1 MPIKLKS
8 ILKESR
14 IKLREDETTDTLKD
28 TLTTGSYEAFVA
40 QLGDAVKDSKV
51 KAVLAAGEEDGVPA
65 DEKITLTDG
74 DIDVTA
80 LRPTQNEIALD
91 KSLTYPLTDV
101 KSAEACLKGGTV
113 AIAGKRI
120 ITAEGS
126 YIVDGHHRWSQLYA
140 MNKDAKIA
148 VTDMVSKD
156 LKNPLDFL
164 KITQV
169 AIAADLGKVPT
180 QTAKGSINLITIS
193 EDQLKKFVKNTITPD
208 VMKIFVKYGK
218 VKVNSNKDAENL
230 SSSNLEQAANY
241 IWSNVQSMQKTSKPV
256 EGAPK
261 RDFMPQ
267 TDDAKNWEKLAA
279 AGSLNYKEPFTTS
292 ESINKN
298 RWQQIANIKKK

>member
-51 KAVLAAGEEDGVPA
+51 KAVLAAGEEDGIPA

-74 DIDVTA
+74 DLDVTA

-101 KSAEACLKGGTV
+101 KSADACLKGGTV

-148 VTDMVSKD
+148 VTDMVSRD

-193 EDQLKKFVKNTITPD
+193 EDQLKKFVIDTITDP
-208 VMKIFVKYGK
+208 VLEAFKKY
-218 VKVNSNKDAENL
+218 NKATTKE
-230 SSSNLEQAANY
+230 EAADY
-241 IWSNVQSMQKTSKPV
+241 IWTNVQSMQKTSKPV
-256 EGAPK
+256 AGAPK

>member
-1 MPIKLKS
+1 MSIKLKS
-8 ILKESR
+8 LLKESR
-14 IKLREDETTDTLKD
+14 VRLREDATTDTLKD

-101 KSAEACLKGGTV
+101 KSAESCLKGGTV

-193 EDQLKKFVKNTITPD
+193 EDQLKKFVIDTITDP
-208 VMKIFVKYGK
+208 VLEVFKKY
-218 VKVNSNKDAENL
+218 NKATTKE
-230 SSSNLEQAANY
+230 EAADY
-241 IWSNVQSMQKTSKPV
+241 IWTNVQSMQKTSKPV
-256 EGAPK
+256 AGAPK

-292 ESINKN
+292 ESINKT
-298 RWQQIANIKKK
+298 RWRQIANIKKK

>member
-1 MPIKLKS
+1 MSIKLKS
-8 ILKESR
+8 LLKESR
-14 IKLREDETTDTLKD
+14 VRLREDETTDTLKD

-40 QLGDAVKDSKV
+40 QLGDAVKDPKV
-51 KAVLAAGEEDGVPA
+51 KAVLAAGEEDGQPA

-80 LRPTQNEIALD
+80 LQPTQNEIALD

-101 KSAEACLKGGTV
+101 KSAESCLKGGTV

-156 LKNPLDFL
+156 LKDPLDFL

-169 AIAADLGKVPT
+169 AIAADLGEVPT

-193 EDQLKKFVKNTITPD
+193 KDQLKKFVKTTITPD

-218 VKVNSNKDAENL
+218 VKVNRSKDAENL
-230 SSSNLEQAANY
+230 SARNLEQAANY
-241 IWSNVQSMQKTSKPV
+241 IWSNVESMQKTSKPV
-256 EGAPK
+256 AGAPK

-279 AGSLNYKEPFTTS
+279 AGSL
-292 ESINKN
+292 IIKN
-298 RWQQIANIKKK
+298 HLQHQNRLTKHVGVKSRT

>member
-1 MPIKLKS
+1 MSIKLKS
-8 ILKESR
+8 LLKESR
-14 IKLREDETTDTLKD
+14 VRLREDETTDAVKD
-28 TLTTGSYEAFVA
+28 TLKTSDYETFVA
-40 QLGDAVKDSKV
+40 QLGDAIKDPKV

-74 DIDVTA
+74 ELDVTA

-101 KSAEACLKGGTV
+101 KSAESCLKGGTV

-148 VTDMVSKD
+148 VTDMVSRD

-180 QTAKGSINLITIS
+180 ATAKGSKNLITIS
-193 EDQLKKFVKNTITPD
+193 EKDLKDFVIATISDD
-208 VMKIFVKYGK
+208 VLEVFKKY
-218 VKVNSNKDAENL
+218 NKATSKE
-230 SSSNLEQAANY
+230 EAANY
-241 IWSNVQSMQKTSKPV
+241 IWANVQSMQKTSKPV
-256 EGAPK
+256 PGAPK
-261 RDFMPQ
+261 RDVMPQ
-267 TDDAKNWEKLAA
+267 TDDATNWEKLAA

-292 ESINKN
+292 ESINKT
-298 RWQQIANIKKK
+298 RWQRIANIKKK

>member
-28 TLTTGSYEAFVA
+28 TLTTSSYEAFVA

-74 DIDVTA
+74 DLDVTA

-193 EDQLKKFVKNTITPD
+193 EDQLKKFVIDTITDP
-208 VMKIFVKYGK
+208 VLEVFKKY
-218 VKVNSNKDAENL
+218 NKATTKE
-230 SSSNLEQAANY
+230 EAADY
-241 IWSNVQSMQKTSKPV
+241 IWTNVQSMQKTSKPV
-256 EGAPK
+256 AGAPK

>member
-51 KAVLAAGEEDGVPA
+51 KAVLAAGEEDGIPA

-74 DIDVTA
+74 DLDVTA

-101 KSAEACLKGGTV
+101 KSADACLKGGTV

-193 EDQLKKFVKNTITPD
+193 EDQLKKFVIDTITDP
-208 VMKIFVKYGK
+208 VLEVFKKY
-218 VKVNSNKDAENL
+218 NKATTKE
-230 SSSNLEQAANY
+230 EAADY
-241 IWSNVQSMQKTSKPV
+241 IWTNVQSMQKTSKPV
-256 EGAPK
+256 AGAPK

>member
-1 MPIKLKS
+1 MSIKLKS
-8 ILKESR
+8 LLKESR
-14 IKLREDETTDTLKD
+14 IRLHEDETTDAVKD
-28 TLTTGSYEAFVA
+28 TLKTSDYETFVA
-40 QLGDAVKDSKV
+40 QLGDAIKDPKV
-51 KAVLAAGEEDGVPA
+51 KAVLAAGEKDGVPA

-74 DIDVTA
+74 DIEVTA

-101 KSAEACLKGGTV
+101 KSADACLKGGTV
-113 AIAGKRI
+113 FINGNRI

-148 VTDMVSKD
+148 VTDMVSRD

-180 QTAKGSINLITIS
+180 ATAAGSKNLITIS
-193 EDQLKKFVKNTITPD
+193 EKDLKKHVINTITDD
-208 VMKIFVKYGK
+208 VLEVFKKY
-218 VKVNSNKDAENL
+218 NKATSKE
-230 SSSNLEQAANY
+230 EAANY
-241 IWSNVQSMQKTSKPV
+241 IWANVQSMQKTSKPV
-256 EGAPK
+256 AGAPK
-261 RDFMPQ
+261 RDVMPQ
-267 TDDAKNWEKLAA
+267 TDDATNWKKLAT

-292 ESINKN
+292 ESINKT
-298 RWQQIANIKKK
+298 RWRQIANIKKK

>member
-74 DIDVTA
+74 DLDVTA

-140 MNKDAKIA
+140 MNKNAKIA
-148 VTDMVSKD
+148 VTDMVSRD

-193 EDQLKKFVKNTITPD
+193 EDQLKKFVIDTITDP
-208 VMKIFVKYGK
+208 VLEVFKKY
-218 VKVNSNKDAENL
+218 NKATTKE
-230 SSSNLEQAANY
+230 EAADY
-241 IWSNVQSMQKTSKPV
+241 IWTNVQSMQKTSKPV
-256 EGAPK
+256 AGAPK

>member
-14 IKLREDETTDTLKD
+14 IRLREDETTDTLKT
-28 TLTTGSYEAFVA
+28 TLTTSSYETFVT

-101 KSAEACLKGGTV
+101 KSADSCLKGGTV

-148 VTDMVSKD
+148 VTDMVSRD

-193 EDQLKKFVKNTITPD
+193 EDQLKKFVIDTIKDPVLD
-208 VMKIFVKYGK
+208 VFKKY
-218 VKVNSNKDAENL
+218 NKATTKE
-230 SSSNLEQAANY
+230 EAADY
-241 IWSNVQSMQKTSKPV
+241 IWTNVQSMQKTSKPV
-256 EGAPK
+256 AGAPK

-292 ESINKN
+292 ESINKT
-298 RWQQIANIKKK
+298 RWRQIANIKKK

>member
-14 IKLREDETTDTLKD
+14 IRLREDETTDTLKN
-28 TLTTGSYEAFVA
+28 TLTTSSYETFVT

-101 KSAEACLKGGTV
+101 KSAESCLKGGTV

-148 VTDMVSKD
+148 VTDMVSRD

-193 EDQLKKFVKNTITPD
+193 EDQLKKFVIDTIKDPVLD
-208 VMKIFVKYGK
+208 VFKKY
-218 VKVNSNKDAENL
+218 NKATTKE
-230 SSSNLEQAANY
+230 EAADY
-241 IWSNVQSMQKTSKPV
+241 IWTNVQSMQKTSKPV
-256 EGAPK
+256 AGAPK

-292 ESINKN
+292 ESINKT
-298 RWQQIANIKKK
+298 RWRQIANIKKK

>member
-1 MPIKLKS
+1 MIKLKYL
-8 ILKESR
+8 LKESR
-14 IKLREDETTDTLKD
+14 VRLREDEATDAIKD
-28 TLTTGSYEAFVA
+28 TLTTDSYEAFVT
-40 QLGDAVKDSKV
+40 QLGDAVKDPKIQ
-51 KAVLAAGEEDGVPA
+51 AVLAAGEEDGQPA

-80 LRPTQNEIALD
+80 LQPTQNEIALD
-91 KSLTYPLTDV
+91 KSLTYPLTDA
-101 KSAEACLKGGTV
+101 KSAESCLKGGTV

-126 YIVDGHHRWSQLYA
+126 YVVDGHHRWSQLYA

-169 AIAADLGKVPT
+169 AIAADLGKVD
-180 QTAKGSINLITIS
+180 TATAEGSINLITIS
-193 EDQLKKFVKNTITPD
+193 KDQLKKFVKTTITPD

-218 VKVNSNKDAENL
+218 VKVNRFKDAENL
-230 SSSNLEQAANY
+230 SASNLEQAANY
-241 IWSNVQSMQKTSKPV
+241 IWSNVESMQKTSKPV

-267 TDDAKNWEKLAA
+267 TDDAKNWQKLAA

-292 ESINKN
+292 ESINKT
-298 RWQQIANIKKK
+298 RWQQIANIK

>member
-1 MPIKLKS
+1 MSIKLKS
-8 ILKESR
+8 LLKESR
-14 IKLREDETTDTLKD
+14 VRLREDATTDTLKD

-40 QLGDAVKDSKV
+40 QLGDAVKDPKV
-51 KAVLAAGEEDGVPA
+51 NAVLAAGEEDGQPA

-101 KSAEACLKGGTV
+101 KSAESCLKGGTV

-193 EDQLKKFVKNTITPD
+193 EDQLKKFVIDTITDP
-208 VMKIFVKYGK
+208 VLEVFKKY
-218 VKVNSNKDAENL
+218 NKATTKE
-230 SSSNLEQAANY
+230 EAADY
-241 IWSNVQSMQKTSKPV
+241 IWTNVQSMQKTSKPV
-256 EGAPK
+256 AGAPK

-292 ESINKN
+292 ESINKT
-298 RWQQIANIKKK
+298 RWRQIANIKKK

>member
-14 IKLREDETTDTLKD
+14 IRLREDETTDTLKN
-28 TLTTGSYEAFVA
+28 TLTSSSYETFVT

-101 KSAEACLKGGTV
+101 KSAESCLKGGTV

-148 VTDMVSKD
+148 VTDMVSRD

-193 EDQLKKFVKNTITPD
+193 EDQLKKFVIDTIKDPVLD
-208 VMKIFVKYGK
+208 VFKKY
-218 VKVNSNKDAENL
+218 NKATTKE
-230 SSSNLEQAANY
+230 EAADY
-241 IWSNVQSMQKTSKPV
+241 IWTNVQSMQKTSKPV
-256 EGAPK
+256 AGAPK

-292 ESINKN
+292 ESINKT
-298 RWQQIANIKKK
+298 RWRQIANIKKK

>member
-8 ILKESR
+8 ILKELHV
-14 IKLREDETTDTLKD
+14 ILHEDATTDAIKD
-28 TLTTGSYEAFVA
+28 TFSADSYETFVT
-40 QLGDAVKDSKV
+40 QLGDAVADSKV
-51 KAVLAAGEEDGVPA
+51 AAVLAAGADDGEPA

-101 KSAEACLKGGTV
+101 KSAEDCLKGGSV
-113 AIAGKRI
+113 AIAGNRI
-120 ITAEGS
+120 VTAEGS
-126 YIVDGHHRWSQLYA
+126 YIIDGHHRWSQLYA

-156 LKNPLDFL
+156 LKKPMDFL

-169 AIAADLGKVPT
+169 AIAADLKKVPNA
-180 QTAKGSINLITIS
+180 TAKGSINLITIS
-193 EDQLKKFVKNTITPD
+193 KDQLKKFVKTTITPD

-218 VKVNSNKDAENL
+218 VKVNSKKDAENL
-230 SSSNLEQAANY
+230 SASNLEQAANY
-241 IWSNVQSMQKTSKPV
+241 IWTNVQSMQQTSKPV

-267 TDDAKNWEKLAA
+267 TDDAKNWQKLAA
-279 AGSLNYKEPFTTS
+279 RGSLNYKEPFVAS
-292 ESINKN
+292 ESINKL
-298 RWQQIANIKKK
+298 RWQRIANIKKK

>member
-28 TLTTGSYEAFVA
+28 TLTTSSYEAFVA

-74 DIDVTA
+74 DLDVTA

-193 EDQLKKFVKNTITPD
+193 EDQLKKFVINTITDP
-208 VMKIFVKYGK
+208 VLEVFKKY
-218 VKVNSNKDAENL
+218 NKATTKE
-230 SSSNLEQAANY
+230 EAADY
-241 IWSNVQSMQKTSKPV
+241 IWTNVQSMQKTSKPV
-256 EGAPK
+256 AGAPK

>member
-1 MPIKLKS
+1 M
-8 ILKESR
+8 
-14 IKLREDETTDTLKD
+14 
-28 TLTTGSYEAFVA
+28 
-40 QLGDAVKDSKV
+40 
-51 KAVLAAGEEDGVPA
+51 
-65 DEKITLTDG
+65 
-74 DIDVTA
+74 
-80 LRPTQNEIALD
+80 D

-101 KSAEACLKGGTV
+101 KSAESCLKGGTV

-126 YIVDGHHRWSQLYA
+126 YVVDGHHRWSQLYA

-169 AIAADLGKVPT
+169 AIAADLGKVET

-193 EDQLKKFVKNTITPD
+193 EDQLKKFVKKTITKD
-208 VMKIFVKYGK
+208 VMKVFVKYGK
-218 VKVNSNKDAENL
+218 VKVNSNRDADNL
-230 SSSNLEQAANY
+230 SNSNLEQVANY

-256 EGAPK
+256 AGAPK

-267 TDDAKNWEKLAA
+267 TDDAKNWKKLAA
-279 AGSLNYKEPFTTS
+279 AGSLNYKEPFTT
-292 ESINKN
+292 ESINKT
-298 RWQQIANIKKK
+298 RWRQIANIKKK